1 MKADYYPPR
10 TRVRVIRPRD
20 PFTGQVGTVD
30 HTRNDGTGDMI
41 HRVAFDDGSRAD
53 YYANEI
59 AGHNGLLV
67 NSRAAEQ
74 EL

>member
-1 MKADYYPPR
+1 MKADYYAPR

-30 HTRNDGTGDMI
+30 YTRNDGTGDMV
-41 HRVAFDDGSRAD
+41 HRVVFPTGRAD
-53 YYANEI
+53 YYADEI

>member
-30 HTRNDGTGDMI
+30 YTRNDGTGDMV
-41 HRVAFDDGSRAD
+41 HRVVFPTGRAD

-59 AGHNGLLV
+59 AGITVLAV
-67 NSRAAEQ
+67 NCRADQQ